1 MIFAFLYGDKPLSY
15 FIYTLFTLVAV
26 VIGLTL
32 HEVAHGL
39 AAKWNGDYTAK
50 YAGRLTLN
58 PVKHFDLVGFL
69 MMMMVGFGYA
79 KPVPVNPSNYRHY
92 RKGLITVAI
101 AGIVMNVIVAFITTL
116 FGCLFFFGMTKMS
129 TEAGYE
135 AMFYIGELFRIIARV
150 NLSLAFFNLLPIY
163 PLDGFRLVESL
174 THRGNKFCAFMR
186 TNGMYLLWGLVA
198 LSVVVDMAGIYAR
211 NLPFWFDYFDILGTY
226 INICVNSVTWVF
238 TSFWSLF
245 IPGYRPM
252 LLMFYIYL
260 YGGIV

>member
-39 AAKWNGDYTAK
+39 VAKWNGDYTAK

-116 FGCLFFFGMTKMS
+116 FGFLFFFEHRDGIRS
-129 TEAGYE
+129 DVLYRRAVPNY
-135 AMFYIGELFRIIARV
+135 RARQ
-150 NLSLAFFNLLPIY
+150 SLAGVFQSFADI
-163 PLDGFRLVESL
+163 S
-174 THRGNKFCAFMR
+174 
-186 TNGMYLLWGLVA
+186 
-198 LSVVVDMAGIYAR
+198 AR
-211 NLPFWFDYFDILGTY
+211 R
-226 INICVNSVTWVF
+226 VQA
-238 TSFWSLF
+238 
-245 IPGYRPM
+245 
-252 LLMFYIYL
+252 
-260 YGGIV
+260 GGIAHAPRQ